1 MGKKL
6 EMARAHR
13 MVGEMHM
20 LLSDFEN
27 AKDQIN
33 TYLSKSSILMIEK
46 ISSLFLSSRDCQEVT
61 K

>member
-33 TYLSKSSILMIEK
+33 TYLSKSSILTIEK
-46 ISSLFLSSRDCQEVT
+46 ISCLFLSSRDC
-61 K
+61 